1 METSCSGPWGMIQII
16 ESTTVSL
23 LNVNIQ
29 QYMDLAKVQVLGG
42 PSSSRTSFSSMEVT
56 RLTCDRV
63 AEA

>member
-42 PSSSRTSFSSMEVT
+42 GPSSSRTSFSSMEVT
-56 RLTCDRV
+56 R
-63 AEA
+63 